1 MLRTER
7 LRLRAQ
13 RRDLEILAALAIVGV
28 VVIQADHTVPSPP
41 SHRPVSTD
49 RLPTRLRGSSAREG
63 RWMPAL
69 WGPWCACEWS
79 KRRTGAT
86 TMRTIVCP
94 RIATEA
100 EHTRASLGPLGTW
113 GNINGL
119 RTW

>member
-63 RWMPAL
+63 MDARVVGTLVRLRMVQEAHRGDNDAYDRLPTNCDRGRAHE
-69 WGPWCACEWS
+69 G
-79 KRRTGAT
+79 K
-86 TMRTIVCP
+86 P
-94 RIATEA
+94 RPPRHLG
-100 EHTRASLGPLGTW
+100 EH
-113 GNINGL
+113 
-119 RTW
+119 